1 MTSTKP
7 IAVIQGGTGSLIQG
21 LLGQFVE
28 RHRAT
33 WRLAGVIETGHI
45 EDACRTAVL
54 HTIGDGRTFK
64 LFQDLG
70 SASQS
75 CAMRADALVKACQHV
90 CDHVAEG
97 CDLVILSKFAK
108 LEAEERSG
116 LMAAVAAAMEANIPL
131 LTSVAPKFDGAWAR
145 FAAPFFVTLP
155 PDMPAIDDW
164 WTAVRARRTSNDA
177 PLYAA

>member
-1 MTSTKP
+1 MTNTKP
-7 IAVIQGGTGSLIQG
+7 IAVIQGGSGGLIQR

-28 RHRAT
+28 HHRAT
-33 WRLAGVIETGHI
+33 WRLAGVIETGHV
-45 EDACRTAVL
+45 EDAGRKAML
-54 HTIGDGRTFK
+54 NTIGDGRTFN

-90 CDHVAEG
+90 CDHIAQG

-108 LEAEERSG
+108 LEAEEGSG
-116 LMAAVAAAMEANIPL
+116 LTAAIAAAMEADIPL
-131 LTSVAPKFDGAWAR
+131 LTSVPPKFDGAWAR
-145 FAAPFFVTLP
+145 FATPFFVTLP
-155 PDMPAIDDW
+155 PDMAAIDQW
-164 WTAVRARRTSNDA
+164 WAAVCARRGTNDA